1 MNEARIAVV
10 TGANR
15 GIGSAIARELARTG
29 MRVACIALHLDPAQ
43 EFAAELGGDSV
54 GFECD
59 VSDAAAVKECYA
71 AVVESM
77 GVPLVLVNNAG
88 VTRDGL
94 LIRMSDEDWEAV
106 LNVNLKGAFHWC
118 RACASGMMKA
128 RYGRIVNIGS
138 VVGLSG
144 SAGQANYAA
153 SKAGLIGMSK
163 AIAKELGGRGVTC
176 NVVAP
181 GFIETLMTQE
191 LPEQARA
198 AALAQTPL
206 GRFGSPEDVAAT
218 VGFLVGE
225 ASGYV
230 TGQVIAV
237 DGGMAL

>member
-29 MRVACIALHLDPAQ
+29 MRVACIALHLDLAQ
-43 EFAAELGGDSV
+43 EFAAELDGGSV

-59 VSDAAAVKECYA
+59 VSDPAAVKECYA

-230 TGQVIAV
+230 TGQVVAV